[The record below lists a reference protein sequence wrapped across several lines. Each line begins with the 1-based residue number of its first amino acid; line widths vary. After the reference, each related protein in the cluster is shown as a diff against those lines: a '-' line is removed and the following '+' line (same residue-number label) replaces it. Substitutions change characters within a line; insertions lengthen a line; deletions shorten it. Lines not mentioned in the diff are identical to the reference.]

1 MTGGGVEAREV
12 SALDDREDEV
22 TDRIEGRRR
31 NQGRRAAGAVD
42 GIEDRVRPVERFR
55 YLVLAA
61 QREGNRLL
69 AELLRPLGLSPSQ
82 AEVLRVLADTPGL
95 SLQQLGRRLVCEAG
109 SPSRLVDGLVD
120 GLVRA
125 DLVARE
131 ADEVDRRSV
140 RLHLTPTG
148 HAAADAVAAREA
160 NLYALLDSA
169 LQPAD
174 LAAANHALERAVH
187 GITAGEA
194 LALREQDQPGA

>member
-22 TDRIEGRRR
+22 TDRIEDRRR

-69 AELLRPLGLSPSQ
+69 AELVRPLGLSPSQ

-109 SPSRLVDGLVD
+109 SPSRLVDGLV
-120 GLVRA
+120 RA
-125 DLVARE
+125 DL
-131 ADEVDRRSV
+131 
-140 RLHLTPTG
+140 
-148 HAAADAVAAREA
+148 AAREA

-174 LAAANHALERAVH
+174 LAAANHTLERAVH
-187 GITAGEA
+187 GTTAGEA